1 MQTLDI
7 LLKQAKTTNNKQGVK
22 CILHFFWHRD
32 EANDEVKVNV
42 LSGIGAW
49 LRHAAKLPASVAKRL
64 ADSLKEKDALKAAAL
79 SATLQVIFC
88 TPVDSSLSDC
98 LTTHARSEVN
108 RH

>member
-1 MQTLDI
+1 MVL
-7 LLKQAKTTNNKQGVK
+7 
-22 CILHFFWHRD
+22 WRRD

-49 LRHAAKLPASVAKRL
+49 LRHAAKLPASVAQRL

-88 TPVDSSLSDC
+88 TPVDSSLSD
-98 LTTHARSEVN
+98 V
-108 RH
+108 